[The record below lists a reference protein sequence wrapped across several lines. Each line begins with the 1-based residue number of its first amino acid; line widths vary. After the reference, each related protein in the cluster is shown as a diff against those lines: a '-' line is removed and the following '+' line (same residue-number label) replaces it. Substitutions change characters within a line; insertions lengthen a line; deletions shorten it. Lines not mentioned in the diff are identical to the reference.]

1 MPSSLLSIA
10 AIRSIEH
17 RALAQLPP
25 FTLMYSAGQATATQ
39 AIKLTG
45 TSALTLVIAGPG
57 NNGGDAFEAA
67 RHLALRGHTVTIL
80 CDLAHS
86 QSITDTGH
94 PYHRALATTAIF
106 KDFSEQHHVL
116 NQSYDLV
123 IDGLF
128 GIGLTRP
135 ITGILATLVCAVN
148 QLTCPVLAID
158 VPSGIHSDTGSV
170 IGAHDGVAVRATHTI
185 TFLAD
190 KPGLHTCDGLDYSGQ
205 IIVDQLDVETTAA
218 PVAQLLTPAQFSHAF
233 LPRQRNTHKGSF
245 GDVIIIGGS
254 SGMTGAP
261 ILSARTALYAGAGRT
276 TIAFAGAAPAY
287 DMLQPELM
295 FRQAETIDFSR
306 AVLVAGPGL
315 GTSDNAHALIQRVL
329 SSPNTL
335 VLDADALNLIAASIT
350 LQQQLAERPAITII
364 TPHPLEAARLLG
376 ITVAEIQADRLSA
389 ARLLAKQFQVVTLV
403 KGAGTVI
410 GDTDETLFI
419 NTTGNPALA
428 TGGTGDVLAGL
439 CGALLAQGLPAL
451 TAAQAAVWLH
461 GHAADQLVTA
471 GIGPI
476 GLTAGELIPEI
487 RRQINALSSSEQ
499 DKIHLFL

>member
-1 MPSSLLSIA
+1 MSSSLLSIA

-17 RALAQLPP
+17 SALAQLPP
-25 FTLMYSAGQATATQ
+25 FALMYSAGQATATQ

-45 TSALTLVIAGPG
+45 TSAVTLVIAGPG

-80 CDLAHS
+80 CDLARS
-86 QSITDTGH
+86 QSMTDSGH

-116 NQSYDLV
+116 NQPYDLV

-128 GIGLTRP
+128 GIGLARP
-135 ITGILATLVCAVN
+135 ITGMLATLVCAVN
-148 QLTCPVLAID
+148 QRTCPVLAID
-158 VPSGIHSDTGSV
+158 VPSGIHSDTGSI

-205 IIVDQLDVETTAA
+205 IIVDQLDIANTATPA
-218 PVAQLLTPAQFSHAF
+218 AQLLTPAQFSHAF

-245 GDVIIIGGS
+245 GDVIIIGGAP
-254 SGMTGAP
+254 GMTGAP

-295 FRQAETIDFSR
+295 FRQAETIDFGR

-315 GTSDNAHALIQRVL
+315 GTSDNAHALIQRIL
-329 SSPNTL
+329 SSPNAL

-350 LQQQLAERPAITII
+350 LQQQLAERSATTII

-376 ITVAEIQADRLSA
+376 ITVAEIQTDRLSA
-389 ARLLAKQFQVVTLV
+389 ARLLAKQFQVVALV

-419 NTTGNPALA
+419 NTSGNPALA

-439 CGALLAQGLPAL
+439 CGALLAQGLPAF

-461 GHAADQLVTA
+461 GHAADQLVTT

-487 RRQINALSSSEQ
+487 RRQINALSSSEP
-499 DKIHLFL
+499 DKIHPFL

>member
-1 MPSSLLSIA
+1 MSSSLLSIA
-10 AIRSIEH
+10 AIRGIEH
-17 RALAQLPP
+17 RALATLPP
-25 FTLMYSAGQATATQ
+25 FTLMYRAGQATASE
-39 AIKLTG
+39 AIKLVG
-45 TSALTLVIAGPG
+45 TSAVTLVIAGPG

-67 RHLALRGHTVTIL
+67 RHLALRGHTVTVL
-80 CDLAHS
+80 CDIAHS
-86 QSITDTGH
+86 QSITDTAH
-94 PYHRALATTAIF
+94 PYHRALASTAVF
-106 KDFSEQHHVL
+106 KDINEHNQVL
-116 NQSYDLV
+116 SQPYDLV

-135 ITGILATLVCAVN
+135 ITGMFAELVHTVN
-148 QLTCPVLAID
+148 QRAYPVLAID
-158 VPSGIHSDTGSV
+158 VPSGIHSDTGGI
-170 IGAHDGVAVRATHTI
+170 IGAHDGVALRATHTI

-205 IIVDQLDVETTAA
+205 IIVDLLDVDDAVA
-218 PVAQLLTPAQFSHAF
+218 PTAQLLTPAQFSHAF
-233 LPRQRNTHKGSF
+233 LPRKHNTHKGSF
-245 GDVIIIGGS
+245 GDVIIIGGAQ
-254 SGMTGAP
+254 GMAGAP
-261 ILSARTALYAGAGRT
+261 ILSARTALHAGAGRT
-276 TIAFAGAAPAY
+276 TIAFAETAPAY
-287 DMLQPELM
+287 DTNQPELM
-295 FRQAETIDFSR
+295 FRQADTVDFAR

-315 GTSDNAHALIQRVL
+315 GTSDTAHALVQRVL
-329 SSPNTL
+329 SSPNAL

-350 LQQQLAERPAITII
+350 LQQQLAERSAITII

-376 ITVAEIQADRLSA
+376 ITAADIQADRLSA
-389 ARLLAKQFQVVTLV
+389 ARLLAKQFQVVALV

-410 GDTDETLFI
+410 GNTDETLFI

-461 GHAADQLVTA
+461 GHAADQLVA
-471 GIGPI
+471 DGIGPI

-487 RRQINALSSSEQ
+487 RRQINALSSSQQ